1 MHTIDSKHPKQCWKI
16 TKPEGSCW
24 LISSYTTSYVNQNSV
39 VLAWKQKNRTE
50 WEPRNK
56 HIFICSVNLQ
66 HGEGNGNS
74 LPYSY
79 LENSM
84 DRGAC
89 RATVHRVTKSQTQ
102 QWLTLS
108 LSVFHCIHTHTHT
121 HTPHLYPYLL
131 MDTGYFHI
139 LAIVNNASK
148 NIGMHVSF
156 WISVFDFFRYI
167 LSSRIAGSNGS
178 SIFSFLRNL
187 HTVFHSGFTN
197 LPSYQ
202 NVGGFSFLHI
212 LSNMWKSNINNG
224 FFEQIHSY
232 RQKIQHHSNP
242 SLCPNH

>member
-79 LENSM
+79 LKNSM

-89 RATVHRVTKSQTQ
+89 GATVHRVTKGQI
-102 QWLTLS
+102 WLSDWAQSTERRPEYTM
-108 LSVFHCIHTHTHT
+108 VKTAF
-121 HTPHLYPYLL
+121 
-131 MDTGYFHI
+131 
-139 LAIVNNASK
+139 
-148 NIGMHVSF
+148 
-156 WISVFDFFRYI
+156 
-167 LSSRIAGSNGS
+167 SNG
-178 SIFSFLRNL
+178 IEN
-187 HTVFHSGFTN
+187 TG
-197 LPSYQ
+197 
-202 NVGGFSFLHI
+202 
-212 LSNMWKSNINNG
+212 
-224 FFEQIHSY
+224 
-232 RQKIQHHSNP
+232 
-242 SLCPNH
+242 